1 MADTN
6 VRINVGYNV
15 DKSGLSSLKSSLQSI
30 QKMTSEAFLANNP
43 GKQFEN
49 VSKELLR
56 VKSIAAIVEDALTK
70 AFNPKLNTVNI
81 QTFNNVLKKTDTSI

>member
-30 QKMTSEAFLANNP
+30 QK
-43 GKQFEN
+43 
-49 VSKELLR
+49 
-56 VKSIAAIVEDALTK
+56 IV
-70 AFNPKLNTVNI
+70 
-81 QTFNNVLKKTDTSI
+81 Q